1 MEDIIRGIEIQKEII
16 EEESYNPFEIEFYYN
31 HKGILFGFKA
41 VGETGFSQYGLDI
54 VAAGV
59 SALTINTVNSLR
71 LLTDEKTEDEVQR
84 NYIKCILPNLKK
96 NKGSKEG
103 IILLRALRLG
113 VRSIQETYGD
123 KYVTIVEIRE
133 EKKSSIFKIFK

>member
-1 MEDIIRGIEIQKEII
+1 MDDIVRGIEIQKEIM
-16 EEESYNPFEIEFYYN
+16 EEESYNPFIIEFYYN

-96 NKGSKEG
+96 NKGNKEG

-133 EKKSSIFKIFK
+133 EKRSSIFKIFK

>member
-1 MEDIIRGIEIQKEII
+1 MKDIIRNIEIQKEIM
-16 EEESYNPFEIEFYYN
+16 EEESYNPFIIEFYYN
-31 HKGILFGFKA
+31 HKGTLFGFKA
-41 VGETGFSQYGLDI
+41 AGETGFSQYGLYI

-59 SALTINTVNSLR
+59 SALIINTVNSLR
-71 LLTDEKTEDEVQR
+71 LLTDETTEDEVQR
-84 NYIKCILPNLKK
+84 NYIQCILPNLKK

-133 EKKSSIFKIFK
+133 EKKSSILKIFK